1 MFLNLESIA
10 ELSAHPDRIMVV
22 NPPDGTDLKQNC
34 RSTDFYK
41 KGMLIN
47 SAPLPTSTYGTSS
60 LGRSRS
66 LQEEDF
72 GLMLSKKKCLE
83 WGEHGQKRFS
93 SGRHQIDVEVKVSRA
108 LEKVATEF
116 SGRCMQ
122 KKPDVFPSIGGR
134 KVEQRQ
140 QILEV
145 SDITP
150 SSEQIKFL
158 EGQVEFEVEFQM
170 SMIGDD
176 SDLLMGLK
184 MTGMFDLSNMALI

>member
-1 MFLNLESIA
+1 
-10 ELSAHPDRIMVV
+10 
-22 NPPDGTDLKQNC
+22 
-34 RSTDFYK
+34 
-41 KGMLIN
+41 
-47 SAPLPTSTYGTSS
+47 
-60 LGRSRS
+60 
-66 LQEEDF
+66 
-72 GLMLSKKKCLE
+72 
-83 WGEHGQKRFS
+83 
-93 SGRHQIDVEVKVSRA
+93 
-108 LEKVATEF
+108 
-116 SGRCMQ
+116 MQ